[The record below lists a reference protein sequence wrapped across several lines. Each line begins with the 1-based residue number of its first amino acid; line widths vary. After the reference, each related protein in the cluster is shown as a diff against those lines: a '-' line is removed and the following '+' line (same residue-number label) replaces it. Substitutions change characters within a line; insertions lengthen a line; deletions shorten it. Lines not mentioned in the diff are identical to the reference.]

1 METPDSVFRSA
12 RQLLPT
18 QDTSAFIPETFAAG
32 PVGTVSDIIVISS
45 ILLCILYLRRMANV
59 LPSIISCLLR
69 WKESINLEDS
79 VKLGR
84 DRNITAAILALP
96 FILTVY
102 RQGLLAP
109 DFSEG
114 FGPVG
119 QLFLTAGLLLAYLGL
134 RTVFHLIFR
143 PKRLGWKIYSAS
155 YKAFF
160 SFFIAEAL
168 LVLITTGICRFAG
181 CRESLTHDI
190 VLYETGFVFLLFAI
204 RKAQIFGKYCS
215 FFKAILYL
223 CGSEILPAGILVSA
237 AIFL

>member
-18 QDTSAFIPETFAAG
+18 QDTSALFPETFAGSPAD
-32 PVGTVSDIIVISS
+32 TVSNIIVIAS
-45 ILLCILYLRRMANV
+45 ILLCILYLRRIANV

-79 VKLGR
+79 MKLSR
-84 DRNITAAILALP
+84 DRNITAAVLVMP

-102 RQGLLAP
+102 GLGLLAP
-109 DFSEG
+109 EFSEK
-114 FGPVG
+114 FSPVG
-119 QLFLTAGLLLAYLGL
+119 RLFLTAVLLFAYLGL
-134 RTVFHLIFR
+134 RTALHLIFR
-143 PKRLGWKIYSAS
+143 PKRLGMKIYSAS